1 MTAEALGTGT
11 GLTKG
16 REEWPWEEGRERRLG
31 CSEELLGVSF
41 LGKVGSEKR
50 SLVSPCYLS
59 S

>member
-1 MTAEALGTGT
+1 MASGGRKGEEA
-11 GLTKG
+11 GL
-16 REEWPWEEGRERRLG
+16 RR
-31 CSEELLGVSF
+31 EELLGVSF